1 MGTTQDWLTLVAIIV
16 ALFGPYIY
24 DFFKN
29 RKLES
34 KHDKTL
40 ICIMDDFILDLKRIL
55 NERNRGLT
63 KDSDHVVFN
72 ATSRSEM
79 GGYIKIFETLILN
92 NYQYSR
98 NSHLRVTFFSHFQK
112 NIITIFEKTSNNKD
126 GFLTVET
133 VKKLLVHAEKAKEE
147 KS

>member
-34 KHDKTL
+34 KHSKTL
-40 ICIMDDFILDLKRIL
+40 TCIIDDFILDLRRIL

-63 KDSDHVVFN
+63 KDFDHVVFN

-92 NYQYSR
+92 SYQYSR

-112 NIITIFEKTSNNKD
+112 NTITIFERTSSNKD
-126 GFLTVET
+126 GFLTIAT
-133 VKKLLVHAEKAKEE
+133 VKKLLDYAEKAK
-147 KS
+147 KGKV

>member
-1 MGTTQDWLTLVAIIV
+1 
-16 ALFGPYIY
+16 
-24 DFFKN
+24 
-29 RKLES
+29 
-34 KHDKTL
+34 
-40 ICIMDDFILDLKRIL
+40 
-55 NERNRGLT
+55 
-63 KDSDHVVFN
+63 
-72 ATSRSEM
+72 M